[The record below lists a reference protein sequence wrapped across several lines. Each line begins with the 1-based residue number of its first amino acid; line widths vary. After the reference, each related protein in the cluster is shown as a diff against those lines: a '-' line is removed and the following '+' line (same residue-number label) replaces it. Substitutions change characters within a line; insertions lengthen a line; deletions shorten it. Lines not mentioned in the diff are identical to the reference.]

1 MKKLL
6 SKLVR
11 LQEATVMEHNKF
23 NLCVLPTQMGK
34 TFVIVNK
41 IMESLEQDEEQGRSI
56 HIVLT
61 MNTLLNNKQFS
72 NRLSEVNDKYGDGS
86 VCVFASVYK
95 GCYKHI
101 KKTENIFN
109 ESKTKTKDN
118 SDCHW
123 DMPRIIIACSNIKR
137 FNDCFDAIYKLNE
150 GTTDVKRVFVY
161 FD

>member
-1 MKKLL
+1 
-6 SKLVR
+6 
-11 LQEATVMEHNKF
+11 MEINEPYNKF

-41 IMESLEQDEEQGRSI
+41 IMESLEQDEERGRSI

-95 GCYKHI
+95 GDYKHI
-101 KKTENIFN
+101 KNPEHIF
-109 ESKTKTKDN
+109 KDPEPDRK
-118 SDCHW
+118 S
-123 DMPRIIIACSNIKR
+123 
-137 FNDCFDAIYKLNE
+137 
-150 GTTDVKRVFVY
+150 VV
-161 FD
+161 